1 MFLRLT
7 YTVINAALKIIY
19 WNTSVA
25 NTQFD
30 AIMTEINLNENGYSL
45 SEIRDG
51 INASHTEIPIEKEL
65 LIENMGAMS
74 VFYIRGTE
82 RILF

>member
-1 MFLRLT
+1 
-7 YTVINAALKIIY
+7 
-19 WNTSVA
+19 
-25 NTQFD
+25 
-30 AIMTEINLNENGYSL
+30 MTEINLNENGYSL

-51 INASHTEIPIEKEL
+51 INVSHTEIPIEKEL
-65 LIENMGAMS
+65 LIENMGTMS